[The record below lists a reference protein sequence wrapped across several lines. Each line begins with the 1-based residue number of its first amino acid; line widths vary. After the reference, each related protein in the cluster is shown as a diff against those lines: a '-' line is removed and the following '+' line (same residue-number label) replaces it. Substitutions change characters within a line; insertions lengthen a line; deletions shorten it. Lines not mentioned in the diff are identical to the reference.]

1 MVKRLTSRRQKGG
14 GCPDLTIRAH
24 HLLCMRGFQGYGY
37 SEEFTENLARI
48 IHEIKGNP
56 SAFLM
61 IVDFPDDICRACPF
75 MDGLRC
81 LRDEERIRSMDRR
94 VLELL
99 KLESGCMVTFHDI
112 EDTLLALITSGKI
125 MEICGECSWMD
136 VCLIHR

>member
-1 MVKRLTSRRQKGG
+1 MVKRLTSRRRKAG

-48 IHEIKGNP
+48 IHEIKSNP
-56 SAFLM
+56 SASLM

-81 LRDEERIRSMDRR
+81 LRDEKKIRSMDRM

-99 KLESGCMVTFHDI
+99 NLERGCVVAFHDI
-112 EDTLLALITSGKI
+112 EDTLLALINSAI
-125 MEICGECSWMD
+125 VMDICRDCSWMD
-136 VCLIHR
+136 VCLIHK